1 MSLGREILR
10 KEAKKLYKEQTKNVP
25 KKQRV
30 PFPQF
35 FKNYRDLKMGKVN
48 EELPVD
54 VGTTQE
60 DFNIE
65 DMVNINEIS
74 DGSVEVVESTE
85 EEE

>member
-1 MSLGREILR
+1 MSLGREVLR

-35 FKNYRDLKMGKVN
+35 FKHYRDLKMGKVS

-54 VGTTQE
+54 IGTTQE
-60 DFNIE
+60 DFDLEN
-65 DMVNINEIS
+65 MVNINEIS
-74 DGSVEVVESTE
+74 DGSIEVVESTE